1 MEKEYLYKIG
11 DIVRIREGLD
21 SNGTYRMKS
30 GPMDGYS
37 LGINK
42 SMTRRGGEIH
52 MILGY
57 TNCNC
62 YHIDDDEPLGQ
73 VWTDKYS
80 WVWHGFEVT
89 DKLLSI
95 YLMSYM
101 KTKENNNV

>member
-11 DIVRIREGLD
+11 DIVKIREGLD

-30 GPMDGYS
+30 GPMGGYGP
-37 LGINK
+37 GINK

-62 YHIDDDEPLGQ
+62 YHIDDDPNGKDSCGDWNWADEMLEP
-73 VWTDKYS
+73 VENECCCES
-80 WVWHGFEVT
+80 
-89 DKLLSI
+89 LL
-95 YLMSYM
+95 
-101 KTKENNNV
+101 